1 MFISKDGNMNFFRTI
16 SSAAIAGAVFVLAG
30 CGSSGSKSISPV
42 PSEFQT
48 APAQQLE
55 PASGDPRRKPDSMDA
70 SVGTVDALAR
80 KTQAYSREMEPL
92 VAKRSSPPAQPSSVE
107 WMEPGD
113 LRLTD
118 HPTEPN
124 PAPVPVHPV
133 IQTSPTQANQ
143 VASTVQ
149 PNSHAVQAAA
159 NVPAAVE
166 LSGGTPAQANPLAE
180 KFARRVRENPRDI
193 SGHLEY
199 QLVQFLL
206 DEQVPQ
212 LAMLAALPSED
223 REMLTAVL
231 DGLAMF
237 RNTLRSDN
245 NMLLSRKIRPLLE
258 MSDRLR
264 SQAELTI
271 PAIALCSSVE
281 GFGKYHPIEP
291 ARFAAG
297 SDHRAVIYCEIA
309 NFCSNLGDGHQ
320 WETRLKQDMTLY
332 TEGGIAVWSDKS
344 ETIEDSARVRR
355 QDFFVNKRVTIPANL
370 TIGRYLLKVTVV
382 DLQANRVA
390 EATVPIAIVA
400 K

>member
-1 MFISKDGNMNFFRTI
+1 MNFLRTI
-16 SSAAIAGAVFVLAG
+16 SSTAAVAVLATAG
-30 CGSSGSKSISPV
+30 CGSNSSQHVAPV
-42 PSEFQT
+42 SNEIRGT
-48 APAQQLE
+48 PAHQSE
-55 PASGDPRRKPDSMDA
+55 PANTPVQRKPDSMDA
-70 SVGTVDALAR
+70 SAGSADVLAR

-92 VAKRSSPPAQPSSVE
+92 AARRSSPPAQPSSVE

-118 HPTEPN
+118 QPVEAKR
-124 PAPVPVHPV
+124 APVQPV
-133 IQTSPTQANQ
+133 IETAPSQANQ
-143 VASTVQ
+143 VASAAL
-149 PNSHAVQAAA
+149 PNPHAVPAAA
-159 NVPAAVE
+159 NVPASIEVPDSAI
-166 LSGGTPAQANPLAE
+166 SAANPLAE
-180 KFARRVRENPRDI
+180 KFARRVRENPRDV

-231 DGLAMF
+231 DGLVMF

-245 NMLLSRKIRPLLE
+245 NMLLSKKVRPLLE

-271 PAIALCSSVE
+271 PTIVLCSSVE
-281 GFGKYHPIEP
+281 GFGKYRPIEP

-297 SDHRAVIYCEIA
+297 TDHKAVIYCEIA
-309 NFCSNLGDGHQ
+309 NFCSNLNEGHE
-320 WETRLKQDMTLY
+320 WETSLKQDMTLY
-332 TEGGIAVWSDKS
+332 TEGGIAVWSDKT

-355 QDFFVNKRVTIPANL
+355 QDFFINKRITIPANL

-382 DLQANRVA
+382 DTQANRVA